1 MYICLQGILNMHF
14 LNQISH
20 LTIKSLDLF
29 TSAKKNNESIL
40 CTVWE
45 KFYHIGLIQGN
56 KAIPYISNYSVEV
69 NCMNVSKE
77 EFSLT
82 EILM

>member
-1 MYICLQGILNMHF
+1 MYIYLQGILNMRF

-29 TSAKKNNESIL
+29 TSAKKNNDSIL
-40 CTVWE
+40 CTVWK
-45 KFYHIGLIQGN
+45 KFYQIGLIQGN
-56 KAIPYISNYSVEV
+56 KAVQYISNYSVEV

-82 EILM
+82 EKLM